1 MDTLEAIRA
10 RRAVRS
16 YGDEPVGEEVLDKI
30 LEAGLWAPSGMGAQS
45 QKLLLVTDQALLAK
59 LSALNASIM
68 GVDTDPFYGA
78 PAAIFVLCDKSA
90 ATHAY
95 DGPLAAENMMLA
107 ATALGVSS
115 CYIFRGKEM
124 FDTDEGR
131 RILTDLGMDGD
142 LEGNSIV
149 ILGYREGEAPA
160 PKPRKENR
168 VFKA

>member
-1 MDTLEAIRA
+1 MDTLEAIKT

-16 YGDEPVGEEVLDKI
+16 YSDKPVQEDVLDQI
-30 LEAGLWAPSGMGAQS
+30 LEAGLWAPSGMGMQS
-45 QKLLLVTDQALLAK
+45 QKLLLVTDKTLLGK

-78 PAAIFVLCDKSA
+78 PAVVFVLCDASA
-90 ATHAY
+90 KTHVY

-107 ATALGVSS
+107 ATALGVDS

-124 FDTDEGR
+124 FATSEGKQM
-131 RILTDLGMDGD
+131 LKDLGMDGD
-142 LEGNSIV
+142 LEGNAIV
-149 ILGYREGEAPA
+149 ILGYREGEASA

-168 VFKA
+168 LFKV